1 MTMQDEKVRIGLVGV
16 GWFGGVRVA
25 SARKSGA
32 AEFVACFDLVPE
44 RRDAFAAEHGCRAAE
59 SLAAMLGDPEVEAI
73 LVATPHSTH
82 LGLVEEAAS
91 AGKHVFVEKPLV
103 LSVADARRAA
113 EATERAKVVLQVG
126 HNRRRQP
133 ANRRIKAMLDGDEL
147 GTLLHLDGVHTH
159 PAAGGANIARWRL
172 DPAECPAGAMTALG
186 IHTVDTFHYLAGPA
200 RRVVAISKRV
210 VGKTKLDEA
219 TSLLIEYEQGAVGAI
234 TSSYFAQSVVSLGVY
249 GTEGNAWNE
258 EDGTKLFVQRAGE
271 ALRSPLDVETIDT
284 VADEL
289 AEFARCVR
297 NGAKPEVGAPE
308 ALEVA
313 AVLEAIV
320 ESSSSGRAVELADVR
335 GGESQVGAPA

>member
-1 MTMQDEKVRIGLVGV
+1 MQEEKVRIGLVGV
-16 GWFGGVRVA
+16 GWFGGVRVT
-25 SARKSGA
+25 SARKGGA
-32 AEFVACFDLVPE
+32 AEFVSCFDLNPE

-73 LVATPHSTH
+73 LIATPHSTH

-91 AGKHVFVEKPLV
+91 AGKHIFVEKPLV

-113 EATERAKVVLQVG
+113 EVAEKAKVVLQVG

-133 ANRRIKAMLDGDEL
+133 ANRRIKAMLDGGKL
-147 GTLLHLDGVHTH
+147 GTPMQLDGIHTH
-159 PAAGGANIARWRL
+159 PGAGSPNIARWRL

-200 RRVVAISKRV
+200 KRLVAFSKKV
-210 VGKTKLDEA
+210 VGYTTIDEA
-219 TSLLIEYEQGAVGAI
+219 TSVLIEYEQGPVGSI
-234 TSSYFAQSVVSLGVY
+234 QTSYFAQPNVSLGVY

-258 EDGTKLFVQRAGE
+258 EDGAKLYVQMAGE
-271 ALRSPLDVETIDT
+271 ATRNPLDVETLDT

-289 AEFARCVR
+289 TEFALCVR
-297 NGAKPEVGAPE
+297 GGTKPETGAPE

-313 AVLEAIV
+313 AVLEAII
-320 ESSSSGRAVELADVR
+320 ESAASGRAVELADVR
-335 GGESQVGAPA
+335 

>member
-1 MTMQDEKVRIGLVGV
+1 MQEEKVRIGLVGV
-16 GWFGGVRVA
+16 GWFGGMRVA
-25 SARKSGA
+25 AAGKSGA
-32 AEFVACFDLVPE
+32 AEFVSCFDLAPE

-59 SLAAMLGDPEVEAI
+59 SLAAMLDDPEVEAI
-73 LVATPHSTH
+73 LIATPHSTH
-82 LGLVEEAAS
+82 LGLVEEATS

-103 LSVADARRAA
+103 LTVADARRAA
-113 EATERAKVVLQVG
+113 EAAEKAKVVLQVG

-133 ANRRIKAMLDGDEL
+133 ANRRIKAMIDAGEL
-147 GTLLHLDGVHTH
+147 GILLQLDGVHTH
-159 PAAGGANIARWRL
+159 PAAGGTAIAGWRL

-200 RRVVAISKRV
+200 KRVVAFSKQV

-219 TSLLIEYEQGAVGAI
+219 TALLIEYERGPVGSI
-234 TSSYFAQSVVSLGVY
+234 TSSYFAQPVVSLGVY

-258 EDGTKLFVQRAGE
+258 EDGVKLFVQRAGE
-271 ALRSPLDVETIDT
+271 AIRNPLDVESLDT
-284 VADEL
+284 VEDEL

-297 NGAKPEVGAPE
+297 GGTKPEVGAPE

-320 ESSSSGRAVELADVR
+320 ESATSGRAVELADVR
-335 GGESQVGAPA
+335 

>member
-1 MTMQDEKVRIGLVGV
+1 MQEEKVRIGLVGV
-16 GWFGGVRVA
+16 GWFGGMRVA
-25 SARKSGA
+25 AAGKSGA
-32 AEFVACFDLVPE
+32 AEFVSCFDLAPE

-59 SLAAMLGDPEVEAI
+59 SLAAMLDDPEMEAI
-73 LVATPHSTH
+73 LIATPHSTH
-82 LGLVEEAAS
+82 LRLVEEATS

-103 LSVADARRAA
+103 LTVADARRAA
-113 EATERAKVVLQVG
+113 EAAEKAKVVLQVG

-133 ANRRIKAMLDGDEL
+133 ANRRIKAMIDGGQL
-147 GTLLHLDGVHTH
+147 GTLLQLDGVHTH
-159 PAAGGANIARWRL
+159 PAAGGTAIAGWRL

-200 RRVVAISKRV
+200 KRVVAFSKQV

-219 TSLLIEYEQGAVGAI
+219 TALLIEYERGPVGSI
-234 TSSYFAQSVVSLGVY
+234 TSSYFVQPVVSLGVY
-249 GTEGNAWNE
+249 GTDGNAWNE
-258 EDGTKLFVQRAGE
+258 EDGVKLFVQRAGE
-271 ALRSPLDVETIDT
+271 ALRSPLDVETLDT

-297 NGAKPEVGAPE
+297 TGTKPEVGAPE

-320 ESSSSGRAVELADVR
+320 ESAASGRAVELADVR
-335 GGESQVGAPA
+335 